1 MTNNKRLILVFLGIF
16 ISATVLAQELP
27 IINPDR
33 KDADPLFSS
42 HDMLNVTITVPVDR
56 LMDERPLE
64 EEYPGTIS
72 YVDAEGATVSVDIQ
86 IRTRGRYRRQER
98 ICPFPPTRLNF
109 KKKQTKDTI
118 FDKQDKLKLVGHC
131 RHGGRY
137 EQLVLKEY
145 LTYRFLNELTD
156 NSFRVRLMRIN
167 WVDSDDPKQMENPEE
182 EGRTYYGFVIE
193 HRDRMAK
200 RIGRDPL
207 KIPRTS
213 VSELD
218 PEYTNLTSVFQYF
231 IANTDFSPILG
242 AADDFCCHNTN
253 LFGRRGELLWSIPYD
268 FDMAGLVDAP
278 YATPNEKFRIR
289 SVRQRVYRGRCV
301 NNEYLPQT
309 LELFREK
316 KAAFYALV
324 QNQQDLGNSARKSM
338 LSLMNRFYDLIDDE
352 RGVQKRI
359 AGSCI

>member
-1 MTNNKRLILVFLGIF
+1 MKNHKRLILLGWFLAA
-16 ISATVLAQELP
+16 SVAAQELP
-27 IINPDR
+27 VIDPDR
-33 KDADPLFSS
+33 KEADPLFSS
-42 HDMLNVTITVPVDR
+42 HDLLEVTITVPVER

-64 EEYPGTIS
+64 EEFPGTIS
-72 YVDAEGATVSVDIQ
+72 YVDQSGATVAVDIE

-98 ICPFPPTRLNF
+98 ICPFPPTRIDF
-109 KKKQTKDTI
+109 KKKQTDGTV

-145 LTYRFLNELTD
+145 LAYRFFNELTD
-156 NSFRVRLMRIN
+156 NSFRVRLLRIN
-167 WVDSDDPKQMENPEE
+167 WVDSDDPEQLANPKE
-182 EGRTYYGFVIE
+182 EGSTYYGFFIE

-200 RIGRDPL
+200 RIGREPL

-213 VSELD
+213 VAELE

-268 FDMAGLVDAP
+268 FDMAGMVDAP

-289 SVRQRVYRGRCV
+289 SVRQRLYRGRCV

-309 LELFREK
+309 LDLFREK

-324 QNQQDLGNSARKSM
+324 ENQQDLSNSSRKSM
-338 LSLMNRFYDLIDDE
+338 LSLMDRFYDLIDDE
-352 RGVQKRI
+352 RAVKKRI
-359 AGSCI
+359 ADACI